1 MTLIALAAATL
12 IELGLPYVIKFGI
25 DNVINVE
32 YSFTIKDS
40 NPPTF
45 VEDTKGTYVLKK
57 IDNNYYMINKQTNE
71 TIEVPGEYYA
81 SYFDSAI
88 QRIRNFSFFSLFFCY
103 LPSF

>member
-1 MTLIALAAATL
+1 MASIHEDIFLEEKEKSEGDFKTVLRLWKYIKKYKLLIFLTLIALAAATL

-32 YSFTIKDS
+32 YSFTLKDS

-57 IDNNYYMINKQTNE
+57 
-71 TIEVPGEYYA
+71 
-81 SYFDSAI
+81 
-88 QRIRNFSFFSLFFCY
+88 
-103 LPSF
+103 